1 MVVGCYIPSQRSW
14 VQYLGFRMFSTGLQ
28 LDIRPQISLKARVL
42 AILNRYMTTLYVT
55 KTYSK
60 DFDLSR
66 LLVN

>member
-14 VQYLGFRMFSTGLQ
+14 VRYLGFRMFSTGLQ